1 MNEPYL
7 EKPLPSSP
15 ETERAILAAIIL
27 DNSLIDQAVQM
38 LDTETGT
45 DFYVPAHR
53 RIFMAMLS
61 LYRVGAE
68 IDPVLLKDELLR
80 SNELESVGGPVF
92 ISNLTNGTYHVT
104 SIAKFVRVVRGK
116 SMLRQLIKTAS
127 KITADAIDEEDEPGA
142 ILERAEGAIFALR
155 DSRKNDGR
163 GVASM
168 KQIAVRSRE
177 HLSKLNSSDSGAIA
191 TPWELLNS
199 ACRGGLNRT
208 ELWGLLGVQKHGKSA
223 AAKQLAAYAAGNG
236 HRVLIFSREMS
247 DLKIFYRMLAPFTDI
262 PVSQIRFGLD
272 ENRIRSLVAASHDI
286 EDLGIFIDDYTADID
301 QVRTKTRE
309 MVRLENIDLVIA
321 DYTNQFSAKTRKGA
335 SRADE
340 VASIWRGFKNISQE
354 FNIASL
360 ALSHPTSE
368 SYEKPPPVRKGNE
381 QQRVAPYFHQSA
393 ESREA
398 AKAVDVGLVLWT
410 ELGKGEP
417 GARPATIY
425 IDYQRDEDAGG
436 SVPLIFNGRAMEFRQ
451 TDWRERSFAA

>member
-1 MNEPYL
+1 MNEQYF

-15 ETERAILAAIIL
+15 DTERVLLGTIFL
-27 DNSLIDQAVQM
+27 DNDRMNEAVQL
-38 LDTETGT
+38 LDSDYGS
-45 DFYVPAHR
+45 DFYVPANKKIWLALVALHK
-53 RIFMAMLS
+53 
-61 LYRVGAE
+61 VGMDINPISVKE
-68 IDPVLLKDELLR
+68 ELQR
-80 SNELESVGGPVF
+80 NGDLESVGGMIYLSHLSDGIPRAP
-92 ISNLTNGTYHVT
+92 IIQL
-104 SIAKFVRVVRGK
+104 AKIIRGK
-116 SMLRQLIKTAS
+116 SMLRQLINTTN
-127 KITADAIDEEDEPGA
+127 KITCEALEEEDEPQA
-142 ILERAEGAIFALR
+142 ILESAERAIFALR

-163 GVASM
+163 GVSSM
-168 KQIAVRSRE
+168 KQIAVKSRE

-191 TPWELLNS
+191 TPWEQLNN

-223 AAKQLAAYAAGNG
+223 AAKQLAAYAAGNN

-247 DLKIFYRMLAPFTDI
+247 NLKIFYRMLAPFTDI

-272 ENRIRSLVAASHDI
+272 ENRIRSLVAGSHDL
-286 EDLGIFIDDYTADID
+286 EDLGIFIDDYTSDMD

-309 MVRLENIDLVIA
+309 MVRLENIDLVIG

-354 FNIASL
+354 FDIASL

-368 SYEKPPPVRKGNE
+368 SYEKPPIRKGE
-381 QQRVAPYFHQSA
+381 ERVAPYFHQSA